1 MDRMQGTPHLL
12 ARSLVLLAIIGSQL
26 LVACGPRQAEGPRDE
41 CGLIE
46 PTAADVSYS
55 LSFGE
60 TSFTSDEWLKTYTA
74 EPYKI
79 NLTRNNDPLRAVN
92 YLEYLIFNCGYGQAD
107 MDSYFSDE
115 SFDIIFAEY
124 ESRALKDFCEIP
136 GLALYEYDLVD
147 EGAAYSARYWVKQAT
162 ETRLLVFMLVFP
174 SSSPDVLD
182 AYSAQI
188 FPDLCACQ
196 VSLPQ

>member
-1 MDRMQGTPHLL
+1 MDRMRFSTHLL
-12 ARSLVLLAIIGSQL
+12 PRSLVLLALIGGQL
-26 LVACGPRQAEGPRDE
+26 LAACGPRQADGPRDE

-46 PTAADVSYS
+46 PTPADLRFS
-55 LSFGE
+55 LGFGE
-60 TSFTSDEWLKTYTA
+60 TSFTSDDWVKTYTV

-79 NLTRNNDPLRAVN
+79 SLTRNNDPLRAVS
-92 YLEYLIFNCGYGQAD
+92 YLEYLVFNCGYGQAD

-124 ESRALKDFCEIP
+124 ESHALKDFCEIRD
-136 GLALYEYDLVD
+136 LALYEYDLVD
-147 EGAAYSARYWVKQAT
+147 EGTDYSSRYWVKQAT

-188 FPDLCACQ
+188 FPDLSACQ
-196 VSLPQ
+196 ASLHQ